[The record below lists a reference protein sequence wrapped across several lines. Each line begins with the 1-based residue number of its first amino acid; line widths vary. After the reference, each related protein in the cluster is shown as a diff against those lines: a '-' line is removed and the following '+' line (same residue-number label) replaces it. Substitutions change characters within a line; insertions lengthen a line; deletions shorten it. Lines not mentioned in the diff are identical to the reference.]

1 MTHRRDF
8 QEETAVSNDRTANVR
23 ARARTGTSA
32 HADGGA
38 AFDVHGIEPVPSASR
53 TSGQLDQ
60 FWIWAGANVAP
71 INWVLGAI
79 GIQLGLSLVE
89 TLSVIVIGNALGCA
103 LFGAM
108 CVIGHRSGVPQMVLS
123 RLAFGR
129 RGAWLPTL
137 MQVLMPM
144 GWVAINTW
152 IVLDLAVAALERMG
166 MSGGSLE
173 LKLVIAIVVMSIQV
187 GIATWGFHAI
197 RQFERYTM
205 PFVLAIMLVM
215 TVVAFTHVDIRW
227 HVSTVQGVRH
237 YAAMSQ
243 LMTAIG
249 IGWGISWL
257 VYASDYT
264 RFTKPALTSR
274 QVFRATSLGMF
285 IPTVWLAFLGAAIA
299 SSGSGADPAQLIIAV
314 FGAMALPVLLVLIHG
329 PIATN
334 IVVIYSAALATLSL
348 DLRVPRW
355 AVSAASGVVAL
366 AMLYGFLHSGAFANT
381 FSDLMVFFVVWIAPW
396 AGVVLVDFFLVR
408 RGRIDIAALYRH
420 HRESACGDVNAF
432 GVASLAL
439 GVIAAWLFQVSSIES
454 LQGPIAMA
462 LGGFDLSWLAGLG
475 VGGGSYYLFH
485 RIRPASRR
493 AAASLAENGSST

>member
-1 MTHRRDF
+1 M
-8 QEETAVSNDRTANVR
+8 SNDHIASTRTTAN
-23 ARARTGTSA
+23 ANANP
-32 HADGGA
+32 GA
-38 AFDVHGIEPVPSASR
+38 AFDMHDITPVPGSSR

-79 GIQLGLSLVE
+79 GIQLGLSLIE
-89 TLSVIVIGNALGCA
+89 TLAVIVVGNVLGCA

-166 MSGGSLE
+166 IGGGLE
-173 LKLVIAIVVMSIQV
+173 LKIVIAVAVMLIQV

-197 RQFERYTM
+197 RYFERYTM
-205 PFVLAIMLVM
+205 PIVLVIMIMM
-215 TVVAFTHVDIRW
+215 TVVAFSHVDIHW
-227 HVSTVQGVRH
+227 HVSSVRGIH
-237 YAAMSQ
+237 RYAAMSQ

-264 RFTKPALTSR
+264 RFTKLTLSSR

-285 IPTVWLAFLGAAIA
+285 VPTVWLAFLGAAIA

-314 FGAMALPVLLVLIHG
+314 FGAMALPVLLVLVHG

-334 IVVIYSAALATLSL
+334 IVVIYSAALATLAL
-348 DLRVPRW
+348 DLRAPRW
-355 AVSAASGVVAL
+355 MVSVASGVVAL
-366 AMLYGFLHSGAFANT
+366 GMLYRFLHSGAFANT

-396 AGVVLVDFFLVR
+396 AGIVLVDFFLVR

-420 HRESACGDVNAF
+420 HGESECGDVNRC
-432 GVASLAL
+432 GVFALAL

-462 LGGFDLSWLAGLG
+462 LGGLDLSWLAGLI

-485 RIRPASRR
+485 RIRPAARR
-493 AAASLAENGSST
+493 QAASLAENRSST

>member
-1 MTHRRDF
+1 MPNNPLQQRN
-8 QEETAVSNDRTANVR
+8 EP
-23 ARARTGTSA
+23 TSA
-32 HADGGA
+32 AY
-38 AFDVHGIEPVPSASR
+38 DVHDIAPVPPESR
-53 TSGQLDQ
+53 TSGALDQ

-79 GIQLGLSLVE
+79 GIQLGLSLIE
-89 TLSVIVIGNALGCA
+89 TLAVIAIGNVLGCA

-152 IVLDLAVAALERMG
+152 IVLDLAVAALDRMG
-166 MSGGSLE
+166 IGGGIEVKYL
-173 LKLVIAIVVMSIQV
+173 IAIAVMLVQV

-197 RQFERYTM
+197 RYFERYTM
-205 PFVLAIMLVM
+205 PFVLVVMAAM
-215 TVVAFTHVDIRW
+215 TVIAFTHVDIHW
-227 HVSTVQGVRH
+227 QASTAHGVGKLS
-237 YAAMSQ
+237 AISK

-249 IGWGISWL
+249 IGWAISWL

-264 RFTKPALTSR
+264 RFTKLTLSSR

-285 IPTVWLAFLGAAIA
+285 VPTVWLSLLGAAIA
-299 SSGSGADPAQLIIAV
+299 SSGSGTDPAQLIIAV
-314 FGAMALPVLLVLIHG
+314 FGAMALPVLLVLLHG

-355 AVSAASGVVAL
+355 VVSVVSGIVGFL
-366 AMLYGFLHSGAFANT
+366 ILILFLHSGAFANT
-381 FSDLMVFFVVWIAPW
+381 FEDVMVFFVVWIAPW
-396 AGVVLVDFFLVR
+396 AGVVLVDFFIVR
-408 RGRIDIAALYRH
+408 RGSIDIDALYRH
-420 HRESACGDVNAF
+420 YAVSECGDIKWSGMA
-432 GVASLAL
+432 ALAL
-439 GVIAAWLFQVSSIES
+439 GVIAAWLFQIGSIES
-454 LQGPIAMA
+454 LQGPLAVA
-462 LGGFDLSWLAGLG
+462 LGGIDLSWLAGLG
-475 VGGGSYYLFH
+475 VGGGSYYIFQW
-485 RIRPASRR
+485 ARR
-493 AAASLAENGSST
+493 GVPSAKATLVDNGSST

>member
-1 MTHRRDF
+1 
-8 QEETAVSNDRTANVR
+8 VSNDQIVQAD
-23 ARARTGTSA
+23 ADTGT
-32 HADGGA
+32 
-38 AFDVHGIEPVPSASR
+38 AFDVHGIEPVPGESR

-89 TLSVIVIGNALGCA
+89 TLTVIVIGNVLGCA

-129 RGAWLPTL
+129 RGAWLPTF

-152 IVLDLAVAALERMG
+152 IVLDLAVAALDRMG
-166 MSGGSLE
+166 ISGGIE
-173 LKLVIAIVVMSIQV
+173 LKYAIAIAVMLIQV

-197 RQFERYTM
+197 RYFERYTM
-205 PFVLAIMLVM
+205 PFVLAIMVVM
-215 TVVAFTHVDIRW
+215 TVVAFTHVDIHW
-227 HVSTVQGVRH
+227 HVSTAHGIGK
-237 YAAMSQ
+237 YSAMSK

-264 RFTKPALTSR
+264 RFTKPALSSR

-285 IPTVWLAFLGAAIA
+285 VPTVWLAFLGASIA
-299 SSGSGADPAQLIIAV
+299 SAGSGADPAQLIIAV
-314 FGAMALPVLLVLIHG
+314 FGAMALPVLLVLVHG

-355 AVSAASGVVAL
+355 VVSVVSGVVGL
-366 AMLYGFLHSGAFANT
+366 VILHLFLHSGAFAST
-381 FSDLMVFFVVWIAPW
+381 FEDLMVFFVVWIAPW
-396 AGVVLVDFFLVR
+396 AGIVLVDFFLVR
-408 RGRIDIAALYRH
+408 RARINVAALYCH
-420 HRESACGDVNAF
+420 HSVSECGDVKWS
-432 GVASLAL
+432 GVAALAF
-439 GVIAAWLFQVSSIES
+439 GVIAAWLFQVGSVEA

-462 LGGFDLSWLAGLG
+462 LGGIDLSWLAGLG

-485 RIRPASRR
+485 LARPAAGSEQT
-493 AAASLAENGSST
+493 SLADNRSST

>member
-1 MTHRRDF
+1 M
-8 QEETAVSNDRTANVR
+8 SNNEISQAHERT
-23 ARARTGTSA
+23 
-32 HADGGA
+32 GA
-38 AFDVHGIEPVPSASR
+38 AFDVHGIEPVPNEHR

-89 TLSVIVIGNALGCA
+89 TLMVIVIGNVLGCA

-108 CVIGHRSGVPQMVLS
+108 CVVGHRSGVPQMVLS

-166 MSGGSLE
+166 MSGGIE
-173 LKLVIAIVVMSIQV
+173 LKYAIAVAVMLIQV

-197 RQFERYTM
+197 RYFERYTM
-205 PFVLAIMLVM
+205 PVVLLIMIAM
-215 TVVAFTHVDIRW
+215 TVLAFTHVDIQW
-227 HVSTVQGVRH
+227 HSSTAHGIGKL
-237 YAAMSQ
+237 AAMSQ

-285 IPTVWLAFLGAAIA
+285 VPTVWLALLGAAIA
-299 SSGSGADPAQLIIAV
+299 SAGSGADPAQLIIAV
-314 FGAMALPVLLVLIHG
+314 FGAMALPVLLVLVHG

-348 DLRVPRW
+348 DLRIARW
-355 AVSAASGVVAL
+355 VVSVVSGIVAL
-366 AMLYGFLHSGAFANT
+366 SILYLFLHSGAFAST
-381 FSDLMVFFVVWIAPW
+381 FENLMVFFVVWIAPW
-396 AGVVLVDFFLVR
+396 AGIVLVDFFAIR
-408 RGRIDIAALYRH
+408 RGRIDVEALYRH
-420 HRESACGDVNAF
+420 HSTSSCGDINWP
-432 GVASLAL
+432 GVAALAL
-439 GVIAAWLFQVSSIES
+439 GVIAAWLFQVGSIDS
-454 LQGPIAMA
+454 MQGPLAMA
-462 LGGFDLSWLAGLG
+462 LGGVDLSWLAGLAM
-475 VGGGSYYLFH
+475 GGGSYYVFYW
-485 RIRPASRR
+485 ARR
-493 AAASLAENGSST
+493 AVRSPQAPLVDNGSST

>member
-1 MTHRRDF
+1 M
-8 QEETAVSNDRTANVR
+8 SNNQILQAHERT
-23 ARARTGTSA
+23 S
-32 HADGGA
+32 A
-38 AFDVHGIEPVPSASR
+38 AFDVHGVEPVPNEHR

-89 TLSVIVIGNALGCA
+89 TLMVIVIGNLLGCA

-166 MSGGSLE
+166 MSGGIE
-173 LKLVIAIVVMSIQV
+173 LKYAIAIAVMLIQV

-197 RQFERYTM
+197 RYFERYTM
-205 PFVLAIMLVM
+205 PVVLLIMSAM
-215 TVVAFTHVDIRW
+215 TVLAFTHVDIHW
-227 HVSTVQGVRH
+227 HTSTAHGTGKL
-237 YAAMSQ
+237 AAMSQ

-264 RFTKPALTSR
+264 RFTKPTLTSG

-285 IPTVWLAFLGAAIA
+285 VPTVWLALLGAAIA
-299 SSGSGADPAQLIIAV
+299 SAGSGADPAQLIIAV
-314 FGAMALPVLLVLIHG
+314 FGAMALPVLLVLVHG

-348 DLRVPRW
+348 DLRIARW
-355 AVSAASGVVAL
+355 VVSVVSGIVAL
-366 AMLYGFLHSGAFANT
+366 SVLYLFLHSGAFAST
-381 FSDLMVFFVVWIAPW
+381 FENVMVFFVVWIAPW
-396 AGVVLVDFFLVR
+396 AGIVLVDFFAIR
-408 RGRIDIAALYRH
+408 RGRIDVQALYRH
-420 HRESACGDVNAF
+420 HSTSSCGDVNWPGMA
-432 GVASLAL
+432 ALAL
-439 GVIAAWLFQVSSIES
+439 GVIAAWLFQVGSIDS
-454 LQGPIAMA
+454 MQGPLAMA
-462 LGGFDLSWLAGLG
+462 LGGIDLSWLAGLAM
-475 VGGGSYYLFH
+475 GGGSYYVFY
-485 RIRPASRR
+485 RARR
-493 AAASLAENGSST
+493 AVRQPQAPLVDNGSST

>member
-1 MTHRRDF
+1 
-8 QEETAVSNDRTANVR
+8 VSNEQITPANVD
-23 ARARTGTSA
+23 TGN
-32 HADGGA
+32 
-38 AFDVHGIEPVPSASR
+38 AFDMHGIEPVPSESR

-89 TLSVIVIGNALGCA
+89 TLTIIVIGNVLGCA
-103 LFGAM
+103 CFGAM

-129 RGAWLPTL
+129 RGAWLPTF

-152 IVLDLAVAALERMG
+152 IVLDLAVAALDRMG
-166 MSGGSLE
+166 ISGGIE
-173 LKLVIAIVVMSIQV
+173 LKYVIAIAVMLIQV

-197 RQFERYTM
+197 RYFERYTM
-205 PFVLAIMLVM
+205 PFVLAIMVVM
-215 TVVAFTHVDIRW
+215 SVVAFTHVDIQW
-227 HVSTVQGVRH
+227 HVSTAHGIGK
-237 YAAMSQ
+237 YSAMSK
-243 LMTAIG
+243 LTTAIG

-264 RFTKPALTSR
+264 RFTKPALSSR

-285 IPTVWLAFLGAAIA
+285 VPTVWLAFLGAAIA
-299 SSGSGADPAQLIIAV
+299 SAGSGADPAQLIIAV
-314 FGAMALPVLLVLIHG
+314 FGAMALPVLLVLVHG

-355 AVSAASGVVAL
+355 VVSVLSGVVGL
-366 AMLYGFLHSGAFANT
+366 AILDLFLHSGAFAST
-381 FSDLMVFFVVWIAPW
+381 FEDVMVFFVVWIAPW
-396 AGVVLVDFFLVR
+396 AGIVLVDFFLVR
-408 RGRIDIAALYRH
+408 RGRINVAALYSH
-420 HRESACGDVNAF
+420 HTVSECGDVKWSGIA
-432 GVASLAL
+432 ALAL
-439 GVIAAWLFQVSSIES
+439 GVIAAWLFQVGSIKS

-462 LGGFDLSWLAGLG
+462 LGGIDLSWLAGLA
-475 VGGGSYYLFH
+475 VAGGSYYLFH
-485 RIRPASRR
+485 LARPGARSQQ
-493 AAASLAENGSST
+493 ASLADNRSMT